1 MKKISLFIILIFFI
15 ACSKENNSNHELL
28 DGCYVITFYNIKS
41 GTTSYPY
48 YESLAIKRDNR
59 LFPADAKIRDG
70 NKLICVAIG
79 DAFCDSITVNNNNI
93 YCSNF
98 KHYVLVPGPFYD
110 RPIYDSI
117 ISDTS
122 FYRIK
127 STYWDSE
134 GLLNGT
140 YEGYYYLDSLK
151 PKVIGNFK
159 FNKQ

>member
-1 MKKISLFIILIFFI
+1 MKKVTIFIIMILLF
-15 ACSKENNSNHELL
+15 ACNKENNTNHELL
-28 DGCYVITFYNIKS
+28 DGCYVINFYNIKS
-41 GTTSYPY
+41 GTITYTDY
-48 YESLAIKRDNR
+48 GLLAVKRNNQ

-79 DAFCDSITVNNNNI
+79 NAFCDSIAVNNNNF

-117 ISDTS
+117 VSDTS
-122 FYRIK
+122 FYNIK
-127 STYWDSE
+127 SIYWDSE

-140 YEGYYYLDSLK
+140 YEGYYYPDSLK
-151 PKVIGNFK
+151 PKVTGNFK
-159 FNKQ
+159 FKK